1 MTLRETITSALR
13 QLNPMRVGRVE
24 RLRRET
30 TDKQFEALRKLAK
43 DRLVAANAQSDLIAE
58 LREELTQLRH
68 KYRVQT
74 NRLVALKSLL
84 VKLGNDDIDQ
94 SPPQSRH

>member
-13 QLNPMRVGRVE
+13 QLNPMR
-24 RLRRET
+24 LRRET
-30 TDKQFEALRKLAK
+30 TDKQLEALRKLAK

-58 LREELTQLRH
+58 LREELTQLSH

-84 VKLGNDDIDQ
+84 VKLGNDDIDHT
-94 SPPQSRH
+94 PPQSRH